1 MTEKTIESVVLDG
14 FDRIK
19 QFIDKKVGE
28 LDAKI
33 KDASAAAEIA
43 QLKARVE
50 KLEEHV
56 IGGDVT
62 SLAARRMIKKKP
74 WADAS

>member
-19 QFIDKKVGE
+19 AFIDRKLAEVN
-28 LDAKI
+28 AKI
-33 KDASAAAEIA
+33 EAASAAAEIA
-43 QLKARVE
+43 QLRARVE

-56 IGGDVT
+56 IGADVT
-62 SLAARRMIKKKP
+62 SLAARRMIKRKP
-74 WADAS
+74 WQEAS